1 MKRIEEIY
9 SVSRLT
15 RAIRN
20 LLEDGLP
27 TLWVE
32 GEISNFKLH
41 GSGHRYFTLK
51 DAESQIACVMWRTRR
66 PPGFNLEDGLQVRVY
81 GKVTVWEQGG
91 RYQLDVTSILPAGV
105 GTLQAAFEA
114 LKQKL
119 AQEGLFDVAL
129 KKQLPRFPT
138 AIGIATS
145 PTGAAIRDL
154 VWGFS
159 TRYPAAELF
168 LIPVAV
174 QGEGAAEQIS
184 EAIREYNR
192 LNLVDV
198 IVIGRGGGSL
208 EDLWAFNEEIVVR
221 SVAASRI
228 PVVSAVGHEVDV
240 TLSDLAADLRAPTPT
255 AAAGL
260 VVPDREELIANLNER
275 RMAFV
280 RILTR
285 NISLWRE
292 RIQAAASSY
301 GFQRVPGRISEE
313 RLRLEEQN
321 RRMELSL
328 SQIIYLKRKS
338 IDALKLQL
346 AALSPDAV
354 LNRGYCVA
362 RSTDGTVVRDSS
374 VLHVNDELKLRFQKG
389 SVVTLVKEVW
399 QNGR

>member
-1 MKRIEEIY
+1 M
-9 SVSRLT
+9 
-15 RAIRN
+15 
-20 LLEDGLP
+20 
-27 TLWVE
+27 
-32 GEISNFKLH
+32 
-41 GSGHRYFTLK
+41 
-51 DAESQIACVMWRTRR
+51 
-66 PPGFNLEDGLQVRVY
+66 
-81 GKVTVWEQGG
+81 
-91 RYQLDVTSILPAGV
+91 
-105 GTLQAAFEA
+105 
-114 LKQKL
+114 
-119 AQEGLFDVAL
+119 
-129 KKQLPRFPT
+129 
-138 AIGIATS
+138 
-145 PTGAAIRDL
+145 
-154 VWGFS
+154 
-159 TRYPAAELF
+159 
-168 LIPVAV
+168 
-174 QGEGAAEQIS
+174 
-184 EAIREYNR
+184 
-192 LNLVDV
+192 
-198 IVIGRGGGSL
+198 
-208 EDLWAFNEEIVVR
+208 
-221 SVAASRI
+221 
-228 PVVSAVGHEVDV
+228 
-240 TLSDLAADLRAPTPT
+240 
-255 AAAGL
+255 
-260 VVPDREELIANLNER
+260 PDREELIANLNER

-301 GFQRVPGRISEE
+301 GFQRVPGRIGEE